1 MVFDKVFQPFIEQSP
16 VSVMFRGTLERVFS
30 AERLDRIFETTA
42 VRQRVSPVLFST
54 CADVLSLVVL
64 TAHKSVHAAYQARF
78 DELTFSVKAIY
89 DKLAGIELAV
99 SEQLVRETA
108 ADLTQV
114 VDELRGAGKGPLPG
128 YDTRIVDGNHLPGT
142 DHRLKELRRL
152 GAAPLPGQSLAVL
165 DPQRWLIQDVVACED
180 GHANERTLIPAVL
193 ARVQLGQCWIAD
205 ALFSTLDFFFG
216 IRACKAYF
224 LVRQHGGLKGE
235 LQGKQKKVGRGST
248 GLVYEQP
255 LLVRRKDGTAMTMR
269 RITIVRNK
277 PTSRGEK
284 EVHLLTNL
292 PAKVR
297 AVKAAEAYLDR
308 WNIETAFQD
317 LATALRSEINTLG
330 YPKAALFG
338 FCLALTM
345 FNLLSVVRTA
355 LRRHAKKIQP
365 TRAKSQDSRRK
376 EPRLSMYYLA
386 DEVSGVWRGME
397 IAVPQARWEEAFVG
411 LTPKQLAAKLKWLAS
426 RVDVRRFTTNPWTP
440 KRPQP
445 KRLSGHRGN
454 HVSTHEILQRRKKP
468 RNKQSAKTNL
478 C

>member
-1 MVFDKVFQPFIEQSP
+1 MVFHDVFQPFIAQSP
-16 VSVMFRGTLERVFS
+16 VSVMFRGTLERIFS

-64 TAHKSVHAAYQARF
+64 TARKSVHSAYQARF
-78 DELTFSVKAIY
+78 DELTFSVKSVY

-99 SEQLVRETA
+99 SEQMVRETA
-108 ADLTQV
+108 DDLGQV
-114 VDELRGAGKGPLPG
+114 VDELGGAKKGPLPG
-128 YDTRIVDGNHLPGT
+128 YETRILDGNHLAGT

-165 DPQRWLIQDVVACED
+165 DPQRWLITEVIGCED
-180 GHANERTLIPAVL
+180 GHANERTLIPAAL
-193 ARVQLGQCWIAD
+193 LRVQPKQCWIAD

-216 IRACKAYF
+216 IQSSKAYF

-235 LQGKQKKVGRGST
+235 LQGKPKKVGRCST
-248 GLVYEQP
+248 GKVYEQP
-255 LLVRRKDGTAMTMR
+255 LLVRRRNGTAMTMR
-269 RITIVRNK
+269 RITIVRDK
-277 PTSRGEK
+277 PTKRGER

-292 PAKVR
+292 PAKTT
-297 AVKAAEAYLDR
+297 AAKAAEAYLDR
-308 WNIETAFQD
+308 WNIESAFQD

-330 YPKAALFG
+330 YPKAAVFG

-355 LRRHAKKIQP
+355 LRVHAKTGEP
-365 TRAKSQDSRRK
+365 SRAKSQDSQRK

-386 DEVSGVWRGME
+386 DEASGVWRGME
-397 IAVPQARWEEAFVG
+397 IAVPRTHWEETFAT
-411 LTPKQLAAKLKWLAS
+411 LTAKQLAAKLKWLAS
-426 RVDVRRFTTNPWTP
+426 RVDLRRFVTNPWTP

-454 HVSTHEILQRRKKP
+454 HVSTYEILLTRRKHTE
-468 RNKQSAKTNL
+468 QSAGKN
-478 C
+478 